1 MSDIRTKMLEALGLA
16 QETIIDDPKA
26 LLKCLFLVGGAGAGK
41 SYVVKQ
47 LAGLV
52 VPVPKVID
60 SDKLFSKKLDVAQLP
75 QKIPPK
81 NEPDPEKKALRD
93 KQMALRDKAM
103 VGINKVLQSQLNG
116 YFSVIIDGT
125 GKNAEK
131 MAARKATMEKLGY
144 DCFALVVNTSLPVA
158 QERNAER
165 VRSLPATGPES
176 VEEIWHLV
184 QANVPFFKKLFGD
197 KILIVNN
204 DPKRLDVDTVRGVM
218 TKFFSGKTQN
228 PVGQTL
234 LANKDKGSITRQV
247 SPEDIGKFE
256 SETRLPQ

>member
-1 MSDIRTKMLEALGLA
+1 MDIRSKMLEALGLA

-26 LLKCLFLVGGAGAGK
+26 LLKCLFLVGGPGSGK
-41 SYVVKQ
+41 SFVVKQ

-52 VPVPKVID
+52 VPVPKIID
-60 SDKLFSKKLDVAQLP
+60 SDKLFTKKLDVVGLP

-81 NEPDPEKKALRD
+81 NDPDPVRQALRD
-93 KQMALRDKAM
+93 KQMKIRDTAM

-125 GKNAEK
+125 GKNADK

-144 DCFALVVNTSLPVA
+144 DCFCLVVNTSLPTA
-158 QERNAER
+158 QTRNADR
-165 VRSLPATGPES
+165 TRSLPATGPES

-204 DPKRLDVDTVRGVM
+204 DPERLDVALVRDVM
-218 TKFFSGKTQN
+218 TKFFSGVTQN
-228 PVGQTL
+228 PVGQAL

-247 SPEDIGKFE
+247 GPDDIGKFE
-256 SETRLPQ
+256 SQTRLPQ

>member
-1 MSDIRTKMLEALGLA
+1 MDIRTKMLEALGLA

-26 LLKCLFLVGGAGAGK
+26 LLKCLFLVGSPGSGK
-41 SYVVKQ
+41 SFVVKQ

-52 VPVPKVID
+52 VPVPKIID
-60 SDKLFSKKLDVAQLP
+60 SDKLFTKKLDVAGLP
-75 QKIPPK
+75 QKIPA
-81 NEPDPEKKALRD
+81 ETDQDPANQKLRTQQMGLRD
-93 KQMALRDKAM
+93 TAMA
-103 VGINKVLQSQLNG
+103 GINKVLQSQLNG

-125 GKNAEK
+125 GKSADK

-165 VRSLPATGPES
+165 TRSLPATGPGS
-176 VEEIWHLV
+176 VEEIWHQV
-184 QANVPFFKKLFGD
+184 QANVPFFKKLFGE

-204 DPKRLDVDTVRGVM
+204 DPKRLDVAAVRDTM
-218 TKFFSGKTQN
+218 TKFFGGETQN
-228 PVGQTL
+228 PVGQAL
-234 LANKDKGSITRQV
+234 LANKDQGSITRQV

-256 SETRLPQ
+256 SQTRLP